1 VIDLARLLQEAAH
14 SNAEIVFAPKRP
26 GEQQESF
33 LDASK
38 ARRILG
44 WEPRTSLAEGLAK
57 TFSWSASHQTVHG
70 A

>member
-1 VIDLARLLQEAAH
+1 LQESAK
-14 SNAEIVFAPKRP
+14 SDAEIVFAPKRP

-44 WEPRTSLAEGLAK
+44 WEPLTSLSEGLSK
-57 TFSWSASHQTVHG
+57 TFAWSESLHNMQRA
-70 A
+70 